1 MNDSYDTYIETV
13 TDFIGEYCD
22 RERIQRDDFE
32 DFPLTDDN
40 WNRLDDLFFDKM
52 KEVIEEDKD
61 YWNQRYKYTKDNQYI
76 NPDGSI
82 DF

>member
-1 MNDSYDTYIETV
+1 MNDSYETYIETV

-32 DFPLTDDN
+32 DFQMTYDN

-52 KEVIEEDKD
+52 KEVIEETIKPIV
-61 YWNQRYKYTKDNQYI
+61 WNVLNECTSQLLEEEVN
-76 NPDGSI
+76 
-82 DF
+82 